1 MEVQVASPAFR
12 SSHTALVRAVTSPTP
27 PLLPWPDLAD
37 RSTGDFTG
45 QVPWLRAIR
54 DTDTGKAL
62 RHASPALG
70 GEVDGLLAAE
80 RPRPRDV
87 RRAALS
93 VARYIVRAHGRPTP
107 FGYFAGV
114 TTAGFGT
121 SSRADW
127 GREHL
132 PVARASAEWMAEV
145 IARLEADAELLERI
159 PVVANTTL
167 IERGDRLVVPY
178 RTDTEA
184 ARRRAVEAS
193 VRMTGAVAAVL
204 TAARAP
210 IPVADVVAKVLA
222 EFPSAGKPT
231 VHGFVR
237 ELMGVGVLVSAL
249 HAPSTETD
257 ALGYL
262 LTQLD
267 TIGADEVVGVS
278 ETLAALGAIHDYLH
292 HSDRHEAA
300 RAQMRAFTP
309 RLRRDSVAVDMRLA
323 GSVVLPEEVAREA
336 ERAALLLAR
345 VSPAPFGTTAWKAFH
360 MRFYERFGIGSMVPV
375 LDVVADSGIGY
386 PDGYPGAGPADL
398 KPRLTDRDQVLLRL
412 GQQAALDG
420 RREVVLDEATI
431 EALTVGSEPVRLPP
445 HLELGFRL
453 RAPDTRALERG
464 NFRLEVVSVSRG
476 AGVGTGR
483 FLPVLDSGQRQALI
497 EGLSDLPAS
506 DQDTIVAQLSFPP
519 LLPESAHVTRTPRV
533 LPTVISLAEH
543 RPPGEDVLTVD
554 DLAVGCDGRR
564 MYLAAPGRGQRVEAV
579 GMHALNLDTH
589 TPPLARFLT
598 ELGRAQCAQVTTF
611 DWGAASHLPYL
622 PRLRTG
628 RIILAPARW
637 RLNAGELPAADRSW
651 EEWDAA
657 FGTWRDGRKL
667 PLTVHVGEGDRLL
680 PLDLTV
686 PAHRALLREELDRA
700 GAITVAEAPAVAEL
714 GWCGGRAHEIVVP
727 LKANRPPAW
736 PRLPQPTSA
745 RTVRRDLV
753 HTPAVSPVLL
763 ASVYGDIRRQDVLL
777 EEHLPDLLKRLG
789 GPPWWFVRFRDP
801 DQHLR
806 LRFALPTPEAFAATA
821 STVSA
826 WADELRR
833 AGLVSDLLYATSYP
847 EMGRWG
853 EGPAWAAAEEVF
865 RADSRAVLT
874 QLTCAGRPSRR
885 ALIAAHSVAIAAAY
899 LGSTAKAMAW
909 LIDHIPPAP
918 PARVARPE
926 FTEAVALANPDD
938 GWAALRS
945 VADGETIL
953 NAWSDRSQALATYR
967 NHFPGPD
974 TQGIDVDDVLTSLLH
989 VHFVRAVAVDFA
1001 EEAVCLYLTRAAA
1014 LAWTARRSR

>member
-1 MEVQVASPAFR
+1 M
-12 SSHTALVRAVTSPTP
+12 
-27 PLLPWPDLAD
+27 PWPDLTD
-37 RSTGDFTG
+37 RSPGDFTG
-45 QVPWLRAIR
+45 QLPWLRAIR
-54 DTDTGKAL
+54 ATATGEAL
-62 RHASPALG
+62 WHASPALG
-70 GEVDGLLAAE
+70 SEVDGLLAAE

-93 VARYIVRAHGRPTP
+93 VARYVLRAHGRPTP

-114 TTAGFGT
+114 TTAGFGA
-121 SSRADW
+121 SAHVGW
-127 GREHL
+127 GRGHL
-132 PVARASAEWMAEV
+132 PVARASAEWMAKV
-145 IARLEADAELLERI
+145 IARLEADVELLERI
-159 PVVANTTL
+159 PVVASTILT
-167 IERGDRLVVPY
+167 ERGDRLVVPY
-178 RTDTEA
+178 RADTEA

-193 VRMTGAVAAVL
+193 IRMTGAVAAVL
-204 TAARAP
+204 TSARAP

-231 VHGFVR
+231 VNGFVR
-237 ELMGVGVLVSAL
+237 ELMEVGVLVSAL

-262 LTQLD
+262 LAQLD
-267 TIGADEVVGVS
+267 AIGADEVVGVS
-278 ETLAALGAIHDYLH
+278 EILAGLRAAHAELQHTDG
-292 HSDRHEAA
+292 HEIA
-300 RAQMRAFTP
+300 RAQMRAMAP
-309 RLRRDSVAVDMRLA
+309 RLRRDPLAVDVRLA
-323 GSVVLPEEVAREA
+323 GSVVLPDEVAREA
-336 ERAALLLAR
+336 EHAALLLAR
-345 VSPAPFGTTAWKAFH
+345 VSPAPFGTAAWKAFH

-386 PDGYPGAGPADL
+386 PDGYAGAGPAGP
-398 KPRLTDRDQVLLRL
+398 KPRLTDRDQVLLQL
-412 GQQAALDG
+412 AQQAALDTS
-420 RREVVLDEATI
+420 REVVLDEATI

-453 RAPDTRALERG
+453 HASDTRTLDRG
-464 NFRLEVVSVSRG
+464 RFRLEVVSVSRG

-483 FLPVLDSGQRQALI
+483 FLPVLGSRQRQALI
-497 EGLSDLPAS
+497 DDLSELPAA
-506 DQDTIVAQLSFPP
+506 DPDTIAVQLSFPP

-533 LPTVISLAEH
+533 LPTLISLAEH
-543 RPPGEDVLTVD
+543 RAPGEDVLTVD

-598 ELGRAQCAQVTTF
+598 ELSRAQCAQVTTF

-622 PRLRTG
+622 PRLRCG

-637 RLNAGELPAADRSW
+637 RLNAAELPAADRPW

-657 FGTWRDGRKL
+657 FGTWRDARKL
-667 PLTVHVGEGDRLL
+667 PLAVHVGEGDRLL

-700 GAITVAEAPAVAEL
+700 GAITVAEALAAADL

-727 LKANRPPAW
+727 LKASRPPSW

-745 RTVRRDLV
+745 RTVRSDTV

-763 ASVYGDIRRQDVLL
+763 ASVYGEIRRQDVLL
-777 EEHLPDLLKRLG
+777 GEHLPGLLDRLCG
-789 GPPWWFVRFRDP
+789 RPWWFVRFRDP

-806 LRFALPTPEAFAATA
+806 LRFALPTPEAFTDTA

-826 WADELRR
+826 WADELRC
-833 AGLVSDLLYATSYP
+833 AGLVSDLRYATSYP

-853 EGPAWAAAEEVF
+853 AGAAWAAAEEVF
-865 RADSRAVLT
+865 RADSRAVLA

-885 ALIAAHSVAIAAAY
+885 ALVAAHSVAIAAAY
-899 LGSTAKAMAW
+899 LGSTPKAMAW
-909 LIDHIPPAP
+909 LIDHVPPAP

-926 FTEAVALANPDD
+926 FTEGVALANPDD
-938 GWAALRS
+938 DWAALRS
-945 VADGETIL
+945 VTGGETIL
-953 NAWSDRSQALATYR
+953 NAWSDRSGALAGYR
-967 NHFPGPD
+967 RHFPGPD
-974 TQGIDVDDVLTSLLH
+974 TQGIDADAVLTSLLH

-1001 EEAVCLYLTRAAA
+1001 EEAVCLYLARAAA